1 MKKRRSIWQ
10 NLLIIMSFTTVLI
23 IIITFLVYQNA
34 IDLVKKENCKTN
46 MHQAIQTEEN
56 FIRVI
61 EQTERLTAAI
71 DVANETRAFWY
82 SEYPDKIFDDFYTM
96 LGSILTSY
104 TYTMRNYISSVMLY
118 SHSYERMQSQEM
130 DSPYMI
136 KGTVLDRLANADWPA
151 SLEEMGT
158 DKVRTQI
165 VVRAVNN
172 SYPYVLTMIKQ
183 SRSGSEWGAIAIDID
198 LTKIYSEIWN
208 HTEEDISV
216 WVLDEDG
223 RVIIREGKNELCA
236 DTKEFWE
243 LSLFQKTSDEISL
256 LVEDRD
262 IPVAYAQRYIEE
274 YGFYIVAVTE
284 LKDFNHMIWQERLE
298 SIGIGLGVMLIAC
311 GLLLIYAYSAKKSM
325 KDILNLLRN
334 PLDFQEYIAQSEEEV
349 QEVADYI
356 VSNLQL
362 NAALEEE
369 LEKRLHSLRESQM
382 QALKAQINPHFLF
395 NTLNVIVMLI
405 DEEVEDSQAAQVTV
419 ALAEV
424 LRYSL
429 SDEELVPL
437 SEEIEHTQQYLTI
450 LEQRYRGK
458 FETSLDV
465 ASELMKVRVPR
476 LILQPIVENAIFHG
490 ISAKEEIRGGRLEV
504 TGRKEF
510 FAFEDKEMWAVRID
524 ITDNGQGMTREKIEE
539 LLESMRNEQI
549 SMSHIG
555 VQNVAKR
562 LALLFPKQ
570 SKVEI
575 FSAPGKG
582 TRVSLLFPYNIG
594 DEKEYIK

>member
-118 SHSYERMQSQEM
+118 SHSYERVQSQEM

-136 KGTVLDRLANADWPA
+136 KGTVLDRLVNADWPA

-216 WVLDEDG
+216 WVLDKDG

-236 DTKEFWE
+236 DTKEFEE
-243 LSLFQKTSDEISL
+243 LSLFQKTTDEISL

-298 SIGIGLGVMLIAC
+298 SIGIDLGVVLIAC

-356 VSNLQL
+356 VSKLQL

-549 SMSHIG
+549 RMSHIG

>member
-1 MKKRRSIWQ
+1 MKKRRSTWQ
-10 NLLIIMSFTTVLI
+10 NLLIIMIFTTILI
-23 IIITFLVYQNA
+23 VIITFLVYQNA
-34 IDLVKKENCKTN
+34 IDLIKEETCKTN
-46 MHQAIQTEEN
+46 MYQAIQIEEN
-56 FIRVI
+56 LTRVI

-71 DVANETRAFWY
+71 DVANETRSFWY

-104 TYTMRNYISSVMLY
+104 TYTMRNYMSSVMLY

-136 KGTVLDRLANADWPA
+136 KGTAMDALMNADWTA
-151 SLEEMGT
+151 TLEDMGT
-158 DKVRTQI
+158 EKVRTQL

-172 SYPYVLTMIKQ
+172 SYPYVMTMIKQ
-183 SRSGSEWGAIAIDID
+183 SRSGLEWGAIAIDID

-208 HTEEDISV
+208 DTEENTSI
-216 WVLDEDG
+216 WVLDKEG
-223 RVIIREGKNELCA
+223 RIIIREGKNELYA
-236 DTKEFWE
+236 DTEAFE
-243 LSLFQKTSDEISL
+243 VLSLFEKTTEEVSL
-256 LVEDRD
+256 LLEDRD
-262 IPVAYAQRYIEE
+262 MPVTYAQRFMEQ
-274 YGFYIVAVTE
+274 YGFYIVTVTE
-284 LKDFNHMIWQERLE
+284 LKDFNQMIWQERFE
-298 SIGIGLGVMLIAC
+298 SIGIGLGVVVTAC

-325 KDILNLLRN
+325 KDVLNLLRN
-334 PLDFQEYIAQSEEEV
+334 PLDFQEYISQSEREV

-369 LEKRLHSLRESQM
+369 LEKRLHSLRKTQM

-405 DEEVEDSQAAQVTV
+405 DEEVDDSQAAQVTV
-419 ALAEV
+419 ALADV

-429 SDEELVPL
+429 ADDELVAL
-437 SEEIEHTQQYLTI
+437 WEEVEHTQKYVTI
-450 LEQRYRGK
+450 LEQRHRGK
-458 FETSLDV
+458 FEAYFDV
-465 ASELMKVRVPR
+465 AQELMEVRVPR
-476 LILQPIVENAIFHG
+476 LVLQPIIENAIFHG
-490 ISAKEEIRGGRLEV
+490 ISAKEEVYGGRLTV

-524 ITDNGQGMTREKIEE
+524 IIDNGQGMTQEKIEE
-539 LLESMRNEQI
+539 LMKSIRDEQI

-562 LALLFPKQ
+562 LELLFPKQ

-575 FSAPGKG
+575 SSEPGIG
-582 TRVSLLFPYNIG
+582 TKVSLIFPYNVG
-594 DEKEYIK
+594 EEKE

>member
-1 MKKRRSIWQ
+1 MKKRRSAWQ
-10 NLLIIMSFTTVLI
+10 NLLIIMAFTTILI
-23 IIITFLVYQNA
+23 VIITFLVYQNA
-34 IDLVKKENCKTN
+34 IDLIKEETCKTN
-46 MHQAIQTEEN
+46 MYQAIQIEEN
-56 FIRVI
+56 LTGVI

-71 DVANETRAFWY
+71 DVANETRSFWY

-104 TYTMRNYISSVMLY
+104 TYTMRNYMSSVMLY

-136 KGTVLDRLANADWPA
+136 KGTAMDALMNADWTA
-151 SLEEMGT
+151 TLEDMGT
-158 DKVRTQI
+158 EKVRTQL

-183 SRSGSEWGAIAIDID
+183 SRSGLEWGAIAIDID

-208 HTEEDISV
+208 DTEENTSI
-216 WVLDEDG
+216 WVLDKEG
-223 RVIIREGKNELCA
+223 RIIIREGKNELYA
-236 DTKEFWE
+236 DTEAFE
-243 LSLFQKTSDEISL
+243 VLSLFEKTTEEVSL
-256 LVEDRD
+256 LLEDRD
-262 IPVAYAQRYIEE
+262 MPVTYAQRFMEE
-274 YGFYIVAVTE
+274 YGFYIVTVTE
-284 LKDFNHMIWQERLE
+284 LKDFNQMIWQERFE
-298 SIGIGLGVMLIAC
+298 SIGIGLGCVVIAC
-311 GLLLIYAYSAKKSM
+311 GLLLIYAYIAKKSM
-325 KDILNLLRN
+325 KDVLNLLRN
-334 PLDFQEYIAQSEEEV
+334 PLDFQEYISQSEREV

-369 LEKRLHSLRESQM
+369 LEKRLHSLRKTQM

-405 DEEVEDSQAAQVTV
+405 DEEVADSQAAQVTV
-419 ALAEV
+419 ALADV

-429 SDEELVPL
+429 ADDELVAL
-437 SEEIEHTQQYLTI
+437 WEEVEHTQKYVTI

-458 FETSLDV
+458 FEAYFDV
-465 ASELMKVRVPR
+465 AQELMEVRIPR
-476 LILQPIVENAIFHG
+476 LVLQPIIENAIFHG
-490 ISAKEEIRGGRLEV
+490 ISAKEQVYGGRLTV

-524 ITDNGQGMTREKIEE
+524 IMDNGQGMTQEKIEE
-539 LLESMRNEQI
+539 LMKSIRDEQI

-562 LALLFPKQ
+562 LDLLFPKQ

-575 FSAPGKG
+575 SSEPGRG
-582 TRVSLLFPYNIG
+582 TKVSLIFPYNVG
-594 DEKEYIK
+594 EEKE